1 MGKLKQLTV
10 IVPCYNEQEVL
21 PESSKELLAVVDD
34 LIKRQLIATTSRIL
48 FVDDGSHDQTWP
60 IIQKLETANPI
71 YTGISFSR
79 NCGHQNALMAG
90 MTVAYPVAD
99 MIITIDADLQDD
111 VKAIAKMVEQYLAGY
126 DVVYGVRNS
135 RQTDTLFKRDTAL
148 AFYNLMRHLGVDMV
162 PNHADYRLLSK
173 RALAALLSF
182 QERNMFLRGIVPLV
196 GYPSTKVYYARKPR
210 FAGTSK
216 YPLKK
221 MLAFALDGITS
232 FSIIPIRMI
241 LNLGLLS
248 VVGAIIVIIYS
259 LIQNFNG
266 NVIPGWTSL
275 MTSIWFISGV
285 QLIAISIIGEY
296 IGKIFTEVKR
306 RPRYIIQTDDFT
318 VHNLPKMSPNQAD
331 HVNQV

>member
-1 MGKLKQLTV
+1 MAALQQLTI

-21 PESSKELLAVVDD
+21 PESSKELLAVV
-34 LIKRQLIATTSRIL
+34 RQLIDAHLIAATSRLL
-48 FVDDGSHDQTWP
+48 FVDDGSHDRTWS
-60 IIQKLETANPI
+60 IIQDLEATDPI
-71 YTGISFSR
+71 YTGIKFSR

-90 MTVAYPVAD
+90 MTIAYPVSD

-111 VKAIAKMVEQYLAGY
+111 VQAIPKMVQQHLAGF
-126 DVVYGVRNS
+126 DVVYGVRSS
-135 RQTDTLFKRDTAL
+135 RDTDTFFKRDTAL

-173 RALAALLSF
+173 RALGALLSF
-182 QERNMFLRGIVPLV
+182 RERNMFLRGIVPLV
-196 GYPSTKVYYARKPR
+196 GYPATKVYYARKPR
-210 FAGTSK
+210 YAGTSK

-241 LNLGLLS
+241 LNLGILS
-248 VVGAIIVIIYS
+248 VVGAIIVIVYS
-259 LIQNFNG
+259 LIQNFRG

-296 IGKIFTEVKR
+296 IGKIFTEVKH
-306 RPRYIIQTDDFT
+306 RPRYIIQEDDFT
-318 VHNLPKMSPNQAD
+318 SKVGQSKSLD
-331 HVNQV
+331 

>member
-1 MGKLKQLTV
+1 MESLKQLTV

-21 PESSKELLAVVDD
+21 PESSRELLAVVSS
-34 LIKRQLIATTSRIL
+34 LIKRKLVADNSRIL
-48 FVDDGSHDQTWP
+48 FVDDGSHDQTWT
-60 IIQKLETANPI
+60 IIQQLEVSNQI
-71 YTGISFSR
+71 YSGLKFSR

-111 VKAIAKMVEQYLAGY
+111 VQAIPKMVNQYLAGY
-126 DVVYGVRNS
+126 DVVYGVRNN
-135 RQTDTLFKRDTAL
+135 RQTDTFFKRDTAL

-173 RALAALLSF
+173 RALAGLLSF

-196 GYPSTKVYYARKPR
+196 GYPSTEVYYARKPR
-210 FAGTSK
+210 YAGVSK
-216 YPLKK
+216 YPLRK

-241 LNLGLLS
+241 LNIGILS
-248 VVGAIIVIIYS
+248 VIGAIIVIIYS
-259 LIQNFNG
+259 LIQNFRG

-275 MTSIWFISGV
+275 MTSIWFVSGV

-296 IGKIFTEVKR
+296 IGKIFMEVKH
-306 RPRYIIQTDDFT
+306 RPRYIIQEDDFT
-318 VHNLPKMSPNQAD
+318 KRNLPTKVSHMNQD
-331 HVNQV
+331 ENRL